1 MCVRVHL
8 FTQCGSEGPA
18 PKSLIEAQETR
29 HRTQKEP
36 HSQGLGVSGYRNPP
50 PVRATADKAGGNTA
64 GARCQVCLQRS
75 LRTK

>member
-36 HSQGLGVSGYRNPP
+36 HSQGLAVIGIPLRHVRLLTRLVATLQEPGAKFVCSVPCGRNEP
-50 PVRATADKAGGNTA
+50 
-64 GARCQVCLQRS
+64 
-75 LRTK
+75 